1 MDYGIDT
8 NRTFGLKELLI
19 FTDYLEIPQ
28 TQYTRQCNV
37 TAGQYPCLV
46 KGCYTDQDICNGRN
60 DCEDGFDESDCGDS
74 ATWQQVNISGNVLL
88 WPPVFLIRKDLD
100 SIVGSSGIL
109 KGKQKLCVTFNS
121 DKLGGIDL
129 TKFSKLS
136 MCSAG
141 AGRCWLVQWPGLPP
155 RHYTWSVLKFL

>member
-74 ATWQQVNISGNVLL
+74 ATWQQVKRVISGNVLL
-88 WPPVFLIRKDLD
+88 WPPFFLILYIACLIQCLQLATVRFERNK
-100 SIVGSSGIL
+100 I
-109 KGKQKLCVTFNS
+109 C
-121 DKLGGIDL
+121 
-129 TKFSKLS
+129 
-136 MCSAG
+136 
-141 AGRCWLVQWPGLPP
+141 
-155 RHYTWSVLKFL
+155 

>member
-88 WPPVFLIRKDLD
+88 WPSVFFIRKYLD
-100 SIVGSSGIL
+100 SIH
-109 KGKQKLCVTFNS
+109 T
-121 DKLGGIDL
+121 
-129 TKFSKLS
+129 
-136 MCSAG
+136 
-141 AGRCWLVQWPGLPP
+141 LPN
-155 RHYTWSVLKFL
+155 

>member
-88 WPPVFLIRKDLD
+88 WSPFFFLILY
-100 SIVGSSGIL
+100 I
-109 KGKQKLCVTFNS
+109 
-121 DKLGGIDL
+121 
-129 TKFSKLS
+129 
-136 MCSAG
+136 
-141 AGRCWLVQWPGLPP
+141 PGLIV
-155 RHYTWSVLKFL
+155 RAFGHSIAFAVNTTVCVCV